1 MKPRLVHVITR
12 FCVGGAQLSV
22 FHLSRDLRD
31 EFDIHMV
38 CGPDVGDEGSIY
50 EEVAAEFPTTLLP
63 VLRRPVRPREDV
75 RAVRE
80 LRRLYQRL
88 EPAIVHTHSSKAGVL
103 GRMAAR
109 GAGAGVVHTIHGW
122 GHTPTDPWPRRTAF
136 VASERIAARWCDRLV
151 AVSRD
156 TRDEGL
162 RLGIGRPEQYD
173 VIPEYVDYTP
183 ADPDFEGTRR
193 RAREQLALPAEAEVV
208 GWVGRFMPQKDPG
221 TLAGAAAEL
230 LDARPELHVC
240 FIGDGPD
247 RGEVERRLAG
257 NGHDG
262 RVHFAG
268 FRKDIRPLYAAFD
281 VLLHTSLWEGQ
292 PRVPQEAIAE
302 RVPVVTARVAG
313 TRDLIGSGPVGFEV
327 EPGDAPAFARR
338 AVEVLDDPG
347 LRAPLTEQAVDA
359 VAAANGRELA
369 LARHRELYRRLLSPR
384 RPAH

>member
-1 MKPRLVHVITR
+1 VKPRLVHVITR

-22 FHLSRDLRD
+22 FHMSRDLRD

-38 CGPDVGDEGSIY
+38 CGPDVGDEGSIF

-63 VLRRPVRPREDV
+63 VLRRPVRPLEDA
-75 RAVRE
+75 RAARE
-80 LRRLYQRL
+80 LRGLYHRLG
-88 EPAIVHTHSSKAGVL
+88 PAIVHTHSSKAGVL
-103 GRMAAR
+103 GRLAAR
-109 GAGAGVVHTIHGW
+109 GTGAGVAHTIHGW
-122 GHTPTDPWPRRTAF
+122 GHTPTDHPLRRNAF
-136 VASERIAARWCDRLV
+136 VASERLAARWCHRLV

-162 RLGIGRPEQYD
+162 RLGIGRPEQYE

-183 ADPDFEGTRR
+183 ADPDFAGTRR
-193 RAREQLALPAEAEVV
+193 RAREQLALPPDAEVV

-240 FIGDGPD
+240 FVGDGPD
-247 RGEVERRLAG
+247 RGQVESRLTGDGRA
-257 NGHDG
+257 G

-268 FRKDIRPLYAAFD
+268 FRKDIRSLYAAFD

-327 EPGDAPAFARR
+327 DPGDAPAFARR
-338 AVEVLDDPG
+338 AGEVLDDPG
-347 LRAPLTEQAVDA
+347 LRAPLPEEAVGA
-359 VAAANGRELA
+359 VAEANGRHLA
-369 LARHRELYRRLLSPR
+369 LARHRDLYATLLSLGSR
-384 RPAH
+384 R